1 MYNNYLQYSG
11 NTYFNILIHR
21 SHTTSDGSTQPA
33 NTKRLMMYLIP
44 VLTTAF
50 LFNIPKF
57 LESKTAE
64 GPNGTLKIDT
74 TDLRENPY
82 YAVYYSSLGRG
93 FVLSFI
99 PSLLLVWLNYKIYRV
114 MKSQPNFLDQ
124 QSFRAKEF
132 QIKRRKQEN
141 NLAVLMSVISVVFI
155 ACHLLR
161 NFLNA
166 YEITVIQRNE
176 QCKAAGK
183 HTFTRWS
190 MICSQFSNL
199 LLVFNSSTNMILYC
213 IMNKH
218 FRTDFLL
225 IVKTMILCLTCR
237 TVKCRDSGETSQQNS
252 QQHDNVNVIP
262 ETAET
267 NV

>member
-1 MYNNYLQYSG
+1 MQ
-11 NTYFNILIHR
+11 
-21 SHTTSDGSTQPA
+21 D
-33 NTKRLMMYLIP
+33 
-44 VLTTAF
+44 
-50 LFNIPKF
+50 
-57 LESKTAE
+57 
-64 GPNGTLKIDT
+64 
-74 TDLRENPY
+74 
-82 YAVYYSSLGRG
+82 SSEKC
-93 FVLSFI
+93 
-99 PSLLLVWLNYKIYRV
+99 LLVTLYQNETGNVW
-114 MKSQPNFLDQ
+114 
-124 QSFRAKEF
+124 
-132 QIKRRKQEN
+132 EN
-141 NLAVLMSVISVVFI
+141 KVWFII

-267 NV
+267 NVWRLNLTKVFH